1 MNMNITSGRYFPK
14 MSSLFQTSPE
24 KSTAKPRFRR
34 PVFLGAFALA
44 CGSLSILG
52 AVIHSLW
59 GPFTPSPTL
68 PNQVV
73 DNVRYITD
81 SVLSNLTGVTRGKP
95 PSLDATNIDSMIR
108 QGIVLLSV
116 IGMLMAM
123 LAYVRRENMR
133 LVGSA
138 LIVSGVAFATQYL
151 LVPLILIGVVVVL
164 MLIAAA
170 L

>member
-1 MNMNITSGRYFPK
+1 
-14 MSSLFQTSPE
+14 
-24 KSTAKPRFRR
+24 
-34 PVFLGAFALA
+34 
-44 CGSLSILG
+44 
-52 AVIHSLW
+52 
-59 GPFTPSPTL
+59 
-68 PNQVV
+68 
-73 DNVRYITD
+73 
-81 SVLSNLTGVTRGKP
+81 
-95 PSLDATNIDSMIR
+95 MIR